1 MDNVWIKH
9 WEYKSW
15 ITLSCWVWKS
25 KSHINRFVLKNTFI
39 KLYIYHFLINIF
51 IKTRSQSNT
60 LETVLLSKTI
70 LFLSME
76 GVYGML
82 APMVAGYFLFKYL
95 GLPDLAYPKSRVAL
109 LTWYT
114 RISLYVDEKYCS
126 LTHRFLQ
133 ISLNFS

>member
-1 MDNVWIKH
+1 M
-9 WEYKSW
+9 
-15 ITLSCWVWKS
+15 
-25 KSHINRFVLKNTFI
+25 NRFVLKSTFI
-39 KLYIYHFLINIF
+39 KIYIYHVPINIF
-51 IKTRSQSNT
+51 IQIRSRSYV

-109 LTWYT
+109 LT
-114 RISLYVDEKYCS
+114 
-126 LTHRFLQ
+126 
-133 ISLNFS
+133 